1 MSNITYLTIKEKIK
15 ASFESPLGAQLDELF
30 STSDNR
36 IFIRY
41 KKAKEWCH
49 HLEDK
54 SILHWFEEY
63 NGQDP
68 TPIIRNE
75 LLD

>member
-1 MSNITYLTIKEKIK
+1 MNNSTLPIEEIVQECFN
-15 ASFESPLGAQLDELF
+15 SHLGQQLDELF
-30 STSDNR
+30 TTSDKR
-36 IFIRY
+36 VFIRY
-41 KKAKEWCH
+41 KEAKDYSN

-54 SILHWFEEY
+54 SILHWFEEW

-68 TPIIRNE
+68 IPILRNE

>member
-1 MSNITYLTIKEKIK
+1 MNIYQLIEEC
-15 ASFESPLGAQLDELF
+15 FNSPLGQQLDELF

-41 KKAKEWCH
+41 SEAKEH
-49 HLEDK
+49 TNSLDDK
-54 SILHWFEEY
+54 SILHWFQEY
-63 NGQDP
+63 NGQDSI
-68 TPIIRNE
+68 PILRNE